1 MKVSWEL
8 PTENRECVHHYRIC
22 YEPLNLFNLGGRNI
36 PERCIETQ
44 NTSIVITD
52 LEPCATY
59 RIKVNAVTALGSYS
73 IDTIE
78 EAFTEFESM
87 YPLHFRVFVQRRLD
101 PGKETLEGFFQVGH
115 QKEYQNVVIISFVH
129 LEKINIFCFMHKGV
143 AQKLSLPRPLEN

>member
-1 MKVSWEL
+1 MEQLSHLPHWFHWPCHFISNSIFSLTFSAPSSPRGLQVVEKNSTSMKVSWEL

-73 IDTIE
+73 IDSIE

-87 YPLHFRVFVQRRLD
+87 YPLHFRVFV
-101 PGKETLEGFFQVGH
+101 
-115 QKEYQNVVIISFVH
+115 
-129 LEKINIFCFMHKGV
+129 
-143 AQKLSLPRPLEN
+143 